1 MKFRSCWT
9 LSHFDLFISFVATSS
24 WNDQLIDFKFALP
37 SISNSLNRILK
48 RKPLVLSQDIEFKYQ
63 NVGEQSSKCT
73 FIIIKNCRIWSRFDI
88 VPLKTSSIEINYN
101 LQWAQNTNC
110 EKTTYYDVLT
120 DKFFFQT
127 AFENRMYSL
136 RLECGPEYPDKPPS
150 VRFTTR
156 INMNCV
162 NSSGAVSQSLPYSQ
176 WKFVQSNRSEKVYFT
191 WWQTAQV
198 WKRPSNYILYR
209 IFFFVK
215 AIKSTYVTT
224 GWKNEKFTLGIFFV
238 KSI

>member
-1 MKFRSCWT
+1 MCFSFSKVST
-9 LSHFDLFISFVATSS
+9 LSTSIYDLVLLDVCHFGHHHHPHTFLSNHWDSS
-24 WNDQLIDFKFALP
+24 VSSRLSRYSCLHLG
-37 SISNSLNRILK
+37 SLHPRILNTK
-48 RKPLVLSQDIEFKYQ
+48 MLENKDQ
-63 NVGEQSSKCT
+63 NVLT
-73 FIIIKNCRIWSRFDI
+73 FAIIKNCLIWSRFDI

-120 DKFFFQT
+120 DKYFFFQT

-162 NSSGAVSQSLPYSQ
+162 NSSGAVSQFTMKIRAIKSQ
-176 WKFVQSNRSEKVYFT
+176 WKR
-191 WWQTAQV
+191 
-198 WKRPSNYILYR
+198 
-209 IFFFVK
+209 
-215 AIKSTYVTT
+215 
-224 GWKNEKFTLGIFFV
+224 
-238 KSI
+238 